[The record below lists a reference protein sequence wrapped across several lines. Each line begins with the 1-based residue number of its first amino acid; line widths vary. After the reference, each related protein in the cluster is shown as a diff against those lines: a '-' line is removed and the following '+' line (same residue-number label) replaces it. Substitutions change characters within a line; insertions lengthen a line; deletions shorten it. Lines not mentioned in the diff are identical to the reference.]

1 MNCVLQMQ
9 NAKCWVI
16 APNILCRQN
25 YISAGPHALC
35 RAQRYKWRNQ
45 IKTKWMVA
53 FPDVHASKQKQKQL
67 NQLKCIYNVMFTC
80 LIDESSQI
88 KSETHSSSHFNQR
101 QNRSRV
107 DRSRPEAIESFNSY
121 SSAAPLSSLLLST
134 GGCPQP
140 AATLLPN
147 CPNCKLV
154 HLQCHV
160 QCRFGSSSG
169 PRSPRPS
176 SVHSGSTPH
185 PQNRW

>member
-1 MNCVLQMQ
+1 MNCVLQTQ

-53 FPDVHASKQKQKQL
+53 FPDVHGSKQKQKQL

-134 GGCPQP
+134 GFQPGGSPPP
-140 AATLLPN
+140 AATRPPGPDCPSFLLQSPVIQH
-147 CPNCKLV
+147 LV
-154 HLQCHV
+154 PFTWL
-160 QCRFGSSSG
+160 
-169 PRSPRPS
+169 
-176 SVHSGSTPH
+176 
-185 PQNRW
+185 